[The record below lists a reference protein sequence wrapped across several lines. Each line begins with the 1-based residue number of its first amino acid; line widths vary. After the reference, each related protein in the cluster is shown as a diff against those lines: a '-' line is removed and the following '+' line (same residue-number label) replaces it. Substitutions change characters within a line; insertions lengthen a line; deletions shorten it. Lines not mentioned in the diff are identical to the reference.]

1 MTQPAPSEDAL
12 AYRLRQQRLIAEFG
26 FHALRCRDLDALLQ
40 RATEMCAEG
49 MATHLCKVL
58 EWQRSE
64 DRLLVRAGVGWA
76 AGLVGHAIVGADLE
90 SPAGFALK
98 TGRPVISN
106 HLAGET
112 RFRTPRLL
120 AEHGVQRAINVVIRD
135 GVAECPFGV
144 LEVDSPDPG
153 QFEEDDIAFMQGFAN
168 LLGVAVER
176 QKAEDRLNR
185 SHDRTLEILESIGD
199 AFYAVDGA
207 WRFTYVNRKAEEW
220 WGRRR
225 EDLIG
230 KVYWEEFPQAVGSEA
245 YEAHQEAM
253 RLRRH
258 VHRETVSPILR
269 RWVDVDIH
277 PTATGG
283 LSVYFRDVTERRRT
297 QEALRASEERL
308 RLEREFLDTLIQRAP
323 VGISV
328 ASGPTGQAVTL
339 NDNAKELLGHDV
351 LGGGLERYG
360 TYGAVHPDGRH
371 YAIEDYPTVRALTRG
386 EFIDR
391 EPMIYLRGGRS
402 GHKRRRLQVSSAP
415 VRGADGTVAAAVTV
429 LMDVEDQHRRAE
441 QLQMLADASL
451 AVTAALTLDSTL
463 SEIAAAAREI
473 IGAGRARVDLTGDEG
488 WDEALAT
495 PVRETRRPVRLGR
508 STLAVPL
515 VSGRGR
521 ELGMVQVSD
530 KLDGGEFGAEDE
542 AMLVQLAHLASA
554 AVEQAQSEEEL
565 RRLNETLEERV
576 AERTR
581 ERDRLWELTED
592 LLVVADYDARL
603 LRVSPSWA
611 RLLGHDEAALL
622 AQPYPDIIHP
632 DDLAVVSACLETLR
646 SDGQPVRFENRIRA
660 ADGSW
665 KWIAWVLSA
674 DPNGEHLHGVGRD
687 VTAEKAATEAL
698 RAAEEQLRQAQK
710 MEALGQLTGGVAHDF
725 NNLLQGIGGSLE
737 AVERRL
743 EAGRTDIG
751 HFSRAARLSVD
762 RAATLTQRLLAFS
775 RRQPLEPEV
784 VDLNAL
790 VTGMQDLVQRSVGES
805 VRVETALE
813 AEIWYTWADVNQIE
827 NVLLNLAINA
837 RDSMP
842 DGGLLTIET
851 ANTLLDGSFSP
862 DGTEVQAG
870 EYVMLAATDTGRGM
884 APDVLARAF
893 EPFFTTKPVGEG
905 TGLGL
910 SQLYGFA
917 RQSGGHARIDS
928 TEGRGT
934 SVKLYLPR
942 HGGAPERAVEPTGD
956 AATRPDAQGT
966 ILVVEDEMIVSMVLV
981 ETLEEQG
988 YTVLEAAEGQAALG
1002 ILESPVPIDL
1012 LVTDIGLPGIDGR
1025 QLAER
1030 ARALRPALK
1039 VLFLTGYAGRSTDG
1053 DPILGPDTGLIGKP
1067 VPMDSFLAKVQFMT
1081 RQASAKE

>member
-1 MTQPAPSEDAL
+1 
-12 AYRLRQQRLIAEFG
+12 
-26 FHALRCRDLDALLQ
+26 
-40 RATEMCAEG
+40 
-49 MATHLCKVL
+49 MATRLCKVL

-120 AEHGVQRAINVVIRD
+120 AEHGVRRAINVVIRD
-135 GVAECPFGV
+135 GVPECPFGV

-153 QFEEDDIAFMQGFAN
+153 HFEEDDLAFMQGFAN
-168 LLGVAVER
+168 LLGVAIER
-176 QKAEDRLNR
+176 QKAEDGLNR
-185 SHDRTLEILESIGD
+185 SHDRTLEILESISD
-199 AFYAVDGA
+199 AFYAVDGD

-258 VHRETVSPILR
+258 VHCETVSPILGH
-269 RWVDVDIH
+269 WVDVDIH

-297 QEALRASEERL
+297 QEALRVSEDRL
-308 RLEREFLDTLIQRAP
+308 RFEREFLDTLIRRAP
-323 VGISV
+323 VGISI
-328 ASGPTGQAVTL
+328 ASDPAGQDVTL
-339 NDNAKELLGHDV
+339 NDKAKELLGHDV
-351 LGGGLERYG
+351 FGGGLERYA

-371 YAIEDYPTVRALTRG
+371 YAVEDYPTVRALTRG

-402 GHKRRRLQVSSAP
+402 GHKRWRLQVSSAP
-415 VRGADGTVAAAVTV
+415 VRSADGTVAAAVTV
-429 LMDVEDQHRRAE
+429 VMDVEDQHRRAE
-441 QLQMLADASL
+441 QLQALADASL
-451 AVTAALTLDSTL
+451 AVTAALTLDATL
-463 SEIAAAAREI
+463 AEIVTAAREI
-473 IGAGRARVDLTGDEG
+473 IGAGHARVDLAGDQG
-488 WDEALAT
+488 RDEAFAA
-495 PVRETRRPVRLGR
+495 PVREIRRPVRLGR

-515 VSGRGR
+515 VSSRGR
-521 ELGMVQVSD
+521 ELGMVRVSD
-530 KLDGGEFGAEDE
+530 KPDGEEFSSEDE
-542 AMLVQLAHLASA
+542 AMLLQLAHLASA
-554 AVEQAQSEEEL
+554 AIEQAQSEERL

-576 AERTR
+576 VERTR
-581 ERDRLWELTED
+581 ERDRLWELSED
-592 LLVVADYDARL
+592 LLVVADYHARL
-603 LRVSPSWA
+603 LRVSPSWS

-622 AQPYPDIIHP
+622 ARPYPDIIHP
-632 DDLAVVSACLETLR
+632 DDIAGVSAHLETLR
-646 SDGQPVRFENRIRA
+646 SGGQPVRFENRIRA

-698 RAAEEQLRQAQK
+698 RVAEEQLRQAQK

-775 RRQPLEPEV
+775 RRQPLDPEI

-790 VTGMQDLVQRSVGES
+790 VAGMKDLVRRSVGES
-805 VRVETALE
+805 VRVKTAFE
-813 AEIWYTWADVNQIE
+813 EQIWFTWADVNQIE

-837 RDSMP
+837 RDAMP
-842 DGGLLTIET
+842 DGGLLTIRT
-851 ANTLLDGSFSP
+851 ANIFLDGEPSP
-862 DGTEVQAG
+862 DGTGVQAG
-870 EYVMLAATDTGRGM
+870 DYVMLAVTDTGKGM
-884 APDVLARAF
+884 APEVLARAF
-893 EPFFTTKPVGEG
+893 EPFFTTKPVGQG

-917 RQSGGHARIDS
+917 RQSGGHTQIDS

-942 HGGAPERAVEPTGD
+942 HRGVPETTVEPV
-956 AATRPDAQGT
+956 AEPASSLEAQGT
-966 ILVVEDEMIVSMVLV
+966 VLVVEDEMIVSMVLV

-988 YTVLEAAEGQAALG
+988 YTVLDAAEGQAALR
-1002 ILESPVPIDL
+1002 ILESPTPIDL
-1012 LVTDIGLPGIDGR
+1012 LVTDVGLPGINGR
-1025 QLAER
+1025 QLAEM
-1030 ARALRPALK
+1030 ARVLRPALK
-1039 VLFLTGYAGRSTDG
+1039 VLFLTGYARQATDG
-1053 DPILGPDTGLIGKP
+1053 DAFQGPDTGLISKP
-1067 VPMDSFLAKVQFMT
+1067 VAMDVFLAKVRSMT
-1081 RQASAKE
+1081 RRT

>member
-1 MTQPAPSEDAL
+1 MTQPVPSEDAL
-12 AYRLRQQRLIAEFG
+12 AYRLRQQRLLADFG
-26 FHALRCRDLDALLQ
+26 FHALRCRELDDLLQ

-49 MATHLCKVL
+49 MATRLCKIL
-58 EWQRSE
+58 EWQPVE

-76 AGLVGHAIVGADLE
+76 AGLVGRAIVGADLE

-120 AEHGVQRAINVVIRD
+120 AEHGVRRAINVVIRD

-153 QFEEDDIAFMQGFAN
+153 HFEEDDIAFMQGFAN
-168 LLGVAVER
+168 LLGVAIER
-176 QKAEDRLNR
+176 QKAESGLNR
-185 SHDRTLEILESIGD
+185 SHERTLEILESISD
-199 AFYAVDGA
+199 AFYAVDGG

-225 EDLIG
+225 EDLVG
-230 KVYWEEFPQAVGSEA
+230 RVYWEEFPQAVGSEA
-245 YEAHQEAM
+245 YQAHQEAM
-253 RLRRH
+253 RLGRKVRC
-258 VHRETVSPILR
+258 ETVSPILGH
-269 RWVDVDIH
+269 WVDMDIH

-297 QEALRASEERL
+297 QEALRESEERL
-308 RLEREFLDTLIQRAP
+308 RLEREFLDTLIRRAP
-323 VGISV
+323 VGISI
-328 ASGPTGQAVTL
+328 ASAPAGQSVTL
-339 NDNAKELLGHDV
+339 NDKAKELIGHEV
-351 LGGGLERYG
+351 SGGGLERYL
-360 TYGAVHPDGRH
+360 TYGATHPDGRP
-371 YAIEDYPTVRALTRG
+371 YAVEDYPTVRALTRG
-386 EFIDR
+386 ELVDR

-402 GHKRRRLQVSSAP
+402 GHQRWRLQVSSAP

-441 QLQMLADASL
+441 QLQALADASL
-451 AVTAALTLDSTL
+451 AVTAAPTLAETL
-463 SEIAAAAREI
+463 AEIAAAAREI
-473 IGAGRARVDLTGDEG
+473 IGVGHAGVTLTGEAG
-488 WDEALAT
+488 WDDAVGAL
-495 PVRETRRPVRLGR
+495 VRESRRPVRLGGSR
-508 STLAVPL
+508 LAMAL

-530 KLDGGEFGAEDE
+530 KLDGGVFGADDE
-542 AMLVQLAHLASA
+542 AMLVQLAHLAST

-581 ERDRLWELTED
+581 ERDRLWELSED
-592 LLVVADYDARL
+592 LLVVADYGRRL
-603 LRVSPSWA
+603 LRVSPSWS

-632 DDLAVVSACLETLR
+632 DDLDAVSAHLETLR
-646 SDGQPVRFENRIRA
+646 SDGQPVRFENRIKA

-687 VTAEKAATEAL
+687 VTAERAATDAL
-698 RAAEEQLRQAQK
+698 RVAEEQLRQAQK

-743 EAGRTDIG
+743 QAGRTDVG

-775 RRQPLEPEV
+775 RRQPLAPEA

-790 VTGMQDLVQRSVGES
+790 VTGMQDLVRRSVGES
-805 VRVETALE
+805 VRVETAFE
-813 AEIWYTWADVNQIE
+813 ARIWYAWADANQIE

-837 RDSMP
+837 RDAMP
-842 DGGLLTIET
+842 EGGVLTIRT
-851 ANTLLDGSFSP
+851 ANTFLEGLSSP
-862 DGTEVQAG
+862 DGTGVQAG
-870 EYVMLAATDTGRGM
+870 DYVMLAVTDTGKGM
-884 APDVLARAF
+884 PPDVLARAF
-893 EPFFTTKPVGEG
+893 EPFFTTKPVGQG

-928 TEGRGT
+928 AEGRGT

-942 HGGAPERAVEPTGD
+942 HGGSPERAVEL
-956 AATRPDAQGT
+956 AADPPPRPGAQGT
-966 ILVVEDEMIVSMVLV
+966 VLVVEDEMIVSMVLV

-988 YTVLEAAEGQAALG
+988 YTVLEAAEGQAALR
-1002 ILESPVPIDL
+1002 ILEGPAPIDL
-1012 LVTDIGLPGIDGR
+1012 LVTDVGLPGIDGR
-1025 QLAER
+1025 QLAEM
-1030 ARALRPALK
+1030 ARVLRPGLK
-1039 VLFLTGYAGRSTDG
+1039 VLFLTGYARQATDG
-1053 DPILGPDTGLIGKP
+1053 EALHGPDTGLISKP
-1067 VPMDSFLAKVQFMT
+1067 VPMDSFLTKVQAMT
-1081 RQASAKE
+1081 NRA

>member
-1 MTQPAPSEDAL
+1 MTQPAPIENAL
-12 AYRLRQQRLIAEFG
+12 AYRLRQQRLLADFG
-26 FHALRCRDLDALLQ
+26 FHALRCRDLDGLLQ

-49 MATHLCKVL
+49 MATRLCKIL
-58 EWQRSE
+58 EWQPAE

-98 TGRPVISN
+98 TGAPVISN

-120 AEHGVQRAINVVIRD
+120 AEHGVRRAINVVIRD
-135 GVAECPFGV
+135 GVAEYPFGV

-153 QFEEDDIAFMQGFAN
+153 HFEEDDIAFMQGFAN
-168 LLGVAVER
+168 LLGVAIER
-176 QKAEDRLNR
+176 QKAEDERNR
-185 SHDRTLEILESIGD
+185 SHEHTLEILESISD

-207 WRFTYVNRKAEEW
+207 WRFTYVNSKAEEW

-230 KVYWEEFPQAVGSEA
+230 RVYWEEFPQAVGSEA
-245 YEAHQEAM
+245 YDAHQEAM
-253 RLRRH
+253 RLRRK
-258 VHRETVSPILR
+258 VRCETISPILR
-269 RWVDVDIH
+269 HWVDMDIH

-297 QEALRASEERL
+297 QEALRESEDRL
-308 RLEREFLDTLIQRAP
+308 RFEREFLDTLIRRAP
-323 VGISV
+323 VGISIANAPAGDV
-328 ASGPTGQAVTL
+328 VTL
-339 NDNAKELLGHDV
+339 NDKAKELIGHDV
-351 LGGGLERYG
+351 LGSGLGRYS
-360 TYGAVHPDGRH
+360 TYGALHPDGRN
-371 YAIEDYPTVRALTRG
+371 YEVEDYPTVRALTRG
-386 EFIDR
+386 EFVDR
-391 EPMIYLRGGRS
+391 EPMIYLLGGRS
-402 GHKRRRLQVSSAP
+402 GHKRRRLQVSSTP
-415 VRGADGTVAAAVTV
+415 VRGADGAVAAAITV
-429 LMDVEDQHRRAE
+429 LVDVEDQHRRAE
-441 QLQMLADASL
+441 QLQALADAWL
-451 AVTAALTLDSTL
+451 AVTAAPTLAATL
-463 SEIAAAAREI
+463 AEIAAAAREI
-473 IGAGRARVDLTGDEG
+473 IGVGQATVSLTGDEG
-488 WDEALAT
+488 RDEAAGA
-495 PVRETRRPVRLGR
+495 PARDSRRPLRVAG
-508 STLAVPL
+508 SKLAMPL

-521 ELGMVQVSD
+521 RLGMVQVSER
-530 KLDGGEFGAEDE
+530 LDGGTFGADDE

-554 AVEQAQSEEEL
+554 AIEQAQSEEEL

-581 ERDRLWELTED
+581 ERDRLWEVSED
-592 LLVVADYDARL
+592 LLVVADYGRRL
-603 LRVSPSWA
+603 LRISPSWS
-611 RLLGHDEAALL
+611 RLLGHDEAVLL

-632 DDLAVVSACLETLR
+632 DDFDAVSAHMEALR
-646 SDGQPVRFENRIRA
+646 SGRQPVRFENRIKA

-665 KWIAWVLSA
+665 RWIAWVLSA
-674 DPNGEHLHGVGRD
+674 DPYGEYLHGVGRD
-687 VTAEKAATEAL
+687 VTAEKAATDAL

-762 RAATLTQRLLAFS
+762 RAATLTRRLLAFS
-775 RRQPLEPEV
+775 RRQPLNPEV

-790 VTGMQDLVQRSVGES
+790 VTGMRDLVRRSVGES

-813 AEIWYTWADVNQIE
+813 ERIWYAWADANQIE

-837 RDSMP
+837 RDAMP
-842 DGGLLTIET
+842 DRGLLTIRT
-851 ANTLLDGSFSP
+851 ANAVLDDESSP
-862 DGTEVQAG
+862 DGAGVQAG
-870 EYVMLAATDTGRGM
+870 DYVMLAVTDTGKGM
-884 APDVLARAF
+884 PPEVLARAF
-893 EPFFTTKPVGEG
+893 EPFFTTKPVGQG

-928 TEGRGT
+928 MEGRGT

-942 HGGAPERAVEPTGD
+942 HGGVPVAAVEPVAEPSPSAEG
-956 AATRPDAQGT
+956 QGT

-988 YTVLEAAEGQAALG
+988 YTVLDAAEGQSALR
-1002 ILESPVPIDL
+1002 ILEGPVPIDL
-1012 LVTDIGLPGIDGR
+1012 LVTDVGLPGINGR
-1025 QLAER
+1025 QLAEM
-1030 ARALRPALK
+1030 ARVLRPALK
-1039 VLFLTGYAGRSTDG
+1039 VLFLTGYARPAADG
-1053 DPILGPDTGLIGKP
+1053 DAFLGPDTGLISKP
-1067 VPMDSFLAKVQFMT
+1067 VAMDSFLAKVRSMT
-1081 RQASAKE
+1081 KRA